1 MNSGTS
7 QTSSSTSPS
16 LLRRASDRDPEAWS
30 RLAKLYSPLVYRW
43 ARQGGLQSNDAADVV
58 QDVFGSVAGKID
70 HFRMDEP
77 DSSFRGWLW
86 TITRNEVRLHYR
98 KQGNRPDAAGGTEA
112 NNLLQQQPELLDQAE
127 EPSGFDSRKS
137 LMHRALQLVRQDFN
151 EQTWRA
157 FWRLAVDGQSASE
170 IAEDLGM
177 NPAAVRQAK
186 YRVLCRLREE
196 LESC

>member
-7 QTSSSTSPS
+7 QTSSSTSIS
-16 LLRRASDRDPEAWS
+16 LLRRARERDPEAWT
-30 RLAKLYSPLVYRW
+30 RLAKLYTPLVYRW
-43 ARQGGLQSNDAADVV
+43 SRQSGLQSTDGADVV
-58 QDVFGSVAGKID
+58 QEVFRSVAAKIED
-70 HFRMDEP
+70 FHMDEP
-77 DSSFRGWLW
+77 NSSFRGWLW

-98 KQGNRPDAAGGTEA
+98 KHRNRPQVAGGTEA
-112 NNLLQQQPELLDQAE
+112 NNLLQQHPDLLEQDS

-157 FWRLAVDGQSASE
+157 FWRLAIDGQSATE
-170 IAEDLGM
+170 VAEDLGM
-177 NPAAVRQAK
+177 NAAAVRQAK

-196 LESC
+196 LDSC